1 MGEARVP
8 GVTTGFA
15 AEPGADVT
23 GDAFGLVKI
32 CSFPSGICTS
42 CCPGRRPRTWILP
55 SLERTIWTFCCGWL
69 AAEDGAAIGAMTGA
83 GWTGAVGRVTFGWG
97 VVVL

>member
-1 MGEARVP
+1 MGVDGNTVAPGGEATLMGEARVP

-69 AAEDGAAIGAMTGA
+69 AAE
-83 GWTGAVGRVTFGWG
+83 G
-97 VVVL
+97 VR